1 MSINWVKVQSVVVQ
15 LAAIVAAIQG
25 STDVMGV
32 LPGVVRVVL
41 VIAGTVLIAI
51 EQVFRLIQST
61 TVTIENTPTATPAN
75 ITGVG
80 AVSLG
85 MITRTIRISRS

>member
-1 MSINWVKVQSVVVQ
+1 MTINWVKVQSVVVQ

-41 VIAGTVLIAI
+41 VVAGTVLIAI
-51 EQVFRLIQST
+51 EQVFRLVQST
-61 TVTIENTPTATPAN
+61 TVIIEDNPTTSNVGTITTPYIAS
-75 ITGVG
+75 TGT
-80 AVSLG
+80 
-85 MITRTIRISRS
+85 TRVIQISRR